1 MGTPSHLDRQCLLQP
16 DQYLKHFRF
25 GVVFKLCIR
34 RVHIF
39 MFIQR
44 VRSSLVNDFVA
55 DGIVAQFTLHG
66 FIAVVDTVGTL
77 HPHRFA
83 SEPFA
88 QALQMQVF
96 DRPRAQ
102 AYIEQGVGTR

>member
-1 MGTPSHLDRQCLLQP
+1 
-16 DQYLKHFRF
+16 
-25 GVVFKLCIR
+25 
-34 RVHIF
+34 

-66 FIAVVDTVGTL
+66 FIAVVDAVGTL

-88 QALQMQVF
+88 
-96 DRPRAQ
+96 
-102 AYIEQGVGTR
+102 